1 MKLSNYEKN
10 ALYQCKEISE
20 EDIKPN
26 LNAIKQAI
34 TNNPED
40 PFNSKGFL
48 NSDMR
53 VSAMISTLKLYEF
66 HVEKRK
72 IKGRYYPINYNHSG
86 KTAFFIFKTPTIVT
100 PNQFI
105 CELSGAIN
113 GYNEEKNVHGQLNL
127 LNDKMERNQDFKDN
141 NAVIK
146 YLGPS
151 GEKLKQLL
159 IVNYSI
165 EFNITRLFVNQYDGV
180 GNLIDKIEIKK
191 PMYPTDKSSFPS
203 SDDKNESSRP
213 IAGKNK
219 IKLKLKDKKKKT
231 KVIKNE

>member
-10 ALYQCKEISE
+10 AIYQCKEISE
-20 EDIKPN
+20 EDLKPTV
-26 LNAIKQAI
+26 NAIEQEI

-40 PFNSKGFL
+40 PFNSKRFL
-48 NSDMR
+48 NTDIRTSI
-53 VSAMISTLKLYEF
+53 MITKLKLCKF

-72 IKGRYYPINYNHSG
+72 IKGRYYPILYSPSG
-86 KTAFFIFKTPTIVT
+86 ITAFIIFKTATIVT

-113 GYNEEKNVHGQLNL
+113 GHNGEKNVHGQLNL

-141 NAVIK
+141 NAVTK
-146 YLGPS
+146 YLGHS

-165 EFNITRLFVNQYDGV
+165 EFNITKLFVNQYDGA
-180 GNLIDKIEIKK
+180 GNLIDKIEITK
-191 PMYPTDKSSFPS
+191 PMYPTDQPSFPS
-203 SDDKNESSRP
+203 SDNENESSRP

-219 IKLKLKDKKKKT
+219 IKLKLKNKKKKT